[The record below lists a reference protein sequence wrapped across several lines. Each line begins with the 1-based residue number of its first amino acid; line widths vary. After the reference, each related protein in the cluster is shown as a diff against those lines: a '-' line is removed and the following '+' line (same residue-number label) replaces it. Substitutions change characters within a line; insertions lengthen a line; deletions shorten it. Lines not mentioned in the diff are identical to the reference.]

1 MILMSFE
8 NNDIED
14 NVSYLSK
21 RKNLILNGNENLL
34 NHLEDSQKLKMIN
47 QDNTLKILRDI
58 KKRDE
63 KREFYITSK
72 NNDEKKKNFKQLDL
86 LNNRYV
92 EPKYKDGNDLTKTAI
107 DDNVKITEDD
117 IEEIKIT
124 EVTNENKISKPMQST
139 IPMPLHDINKNKSNK
154 PIFPDGKKR
163 VFSIPEFIGTNEQ
176 ETFFIPEYCPEKIE
190 SNIYKIFNF
199 EPYLVYNE
207 YWDEIPTPRA
217 ISDWSPPLIFD
228 SRFENGNLH
237 KVG

>member
-1 MILMSFE
+1 MNFIMLEPLRKEYKYIHIMILMSFE

-86 LNNRYV
+86 LNNV
-92 EPKYKDGNDLTKTAI
+92 
-107 DDNVKITEDD
+107 IT
-117 IEEIKIT
+117 I
-124 EVTNENKISKPMQST
+124 
-139 IPMPLHDINKNKSNK
+139 IN
-154 PIFPDGKKR
+154 
-163 VFSIPEFIGTNEQ
+163 
-176 ETFFIPEYCPEKIE
+176 Y
-190 SNIYKIFNF
+190 
-199 EPYLVYNE
+199 
-207 YWDEIPTPRA
+207 
-217 ISDWSPPLIFD
+217 
-228 SRFENGNLH
+228 
-237 KVG
+237 